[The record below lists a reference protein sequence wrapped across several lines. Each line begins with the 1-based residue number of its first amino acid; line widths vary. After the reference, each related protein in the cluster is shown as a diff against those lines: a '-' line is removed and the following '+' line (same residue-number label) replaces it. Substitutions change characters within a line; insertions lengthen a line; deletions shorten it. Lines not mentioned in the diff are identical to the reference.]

1 MQNGHKAISATLT
14 HTVTDKLIYTLQRRH
29 MATAGHAPTK
39 SVRPREDERGR
50 GGVGGN
56 EAKAAQIISHH
67 LSVKIRILNK
77 RATRNYHGPGI
88 KAAPTDRETKRPRR
102 DQEIE
107 AAQRDLARPASLLA
121 SGRVEQ
127 AEIAVD
133 RNL

>member
-1 MQNGHKAISATLT
+1 MQNGHKAITATLT

-39 SVRPREDERGR
+39 SVRPREDERLTE
-50 GGVGGN
+50 GGN

-88 KAAPTDRETKRPRR
+88 KAAPTDQETPKRPRDRGSPERPGETGVSAGIWESGAGR
-102 DQEIE
+102 DCS
-107 AAQRDLARPASLLA
+107 RS
-121 SGRVEQ
+121 
-127 AEIAVD
+127 
-133 RNL
+133 

>member
-1 MQNGHKAISATLT
+1 M
-14 HTVTDKLIYTLQRRH
+14 
-29 MATAGHAPTK
+29 
-39 SVRPREDERGR
+39 
-50 GGVGGN
+50 GGN